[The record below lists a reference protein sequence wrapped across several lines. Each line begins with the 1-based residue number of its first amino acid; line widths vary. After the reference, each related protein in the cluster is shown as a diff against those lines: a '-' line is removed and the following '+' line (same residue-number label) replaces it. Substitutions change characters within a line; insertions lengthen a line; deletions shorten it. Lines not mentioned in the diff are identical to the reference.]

1 MIRKGLCNEVTLK
14 WQIPCEIC
22 NTKVFIKSKG
32 RKNGTKRIIS
42 DLAYLLQALSLGFY
56 MY

>member
-14 WQIPCEIC
+14 WQIPCEIF
-22 NTKVFIKSKG
+22 NTKDFIKSKC

-42 DLAYLLQALSLGFY
+42 DLAYLLQSLSLGFY